1 MLIEKTFCTTRQ
13 AADLLGISVGTV
25 QFWVDSGLLS
35 AWKTPGGHRRVT
47 RASINNLLYGAKDKL
62 ADLQSQPSAIPFAP
76 IAPIADN
83 LSAKLAVERKPSEAK
98 RLKILMLEGDGALR
112 LRYETAF
119 KKWPITPEVTVVGN
133 AKDGLAAFER
143 DPVDLLIADLDTT
156 GLNAL
161 ELVSSLKQI
170 PGHEDL
176 CLVLVGGLTQNIV
189 MLPKPLPLG
198 KLLLLA
204 RKVAKNKV
212 SKLTLSETVSKRQ
225 RA

>member
-62 ADLQSQPSAIPFAP
+62 ADLQSQPTAIPIVP
-76 IAPIADN
+76 SADN
-83 LSAKLAVERKPSEAK
+83 LSVKLAVKRQPSEAK

-161 ELVSSLKQI
+161 ELVGSLKQI

-204 RKVAKNKV
+204 RKTAKNKI